1 MYVRWRAVFL
11 FAFSPSFLEISFR
24 NCEKLRIVV
33 KFSLNAEFVT
43 KIVTIPEKY
52 VEKETSLELNL
63 VSMNLKLET
72 SNQVFRL
79 WAVPALYL

>member
-1 MYVRWRAVFL
+1 MASFFL

-24 NCEKLRIVV
+24 NYEKLRIVA

-63 VSMNLKLET
+63 VTMNLKLET
-72 SNQVFRL
+72 SDQVFRL